1 MKFKLSQ
8 KMNTSIIVLLITIC
22 FIPALTLADNPG
34 EQRQGKGFEM
44 KGQHGPSLGI
54 WRNHQ
59 MVQKLELTENQVK
72 QIKDIDF
79 TFREKHL
86 VLKAQ
91 LESFHLQLDKAVSV
105 DRIDDTAVLK
115 IAQAVSDVKSKLFV
129 QNVESRLALGKILTA
144 DQIKKISLYNIQPK
158 RNEPGHSWKRKPSK
172 QS

>member
-8 KMNTSIIVLLITIC
+8 KTNTSVIVLLITIC
-22 FIPALTLADNPG
+22 FIPVMALAGTPG
-34 EQRQGKGFEM
+34 EQRPGKGFEM

-54 WRNHQ
+54 WRNQQ
-59 MVQKLELTENQVK
+59 MVQKLALTENQVK

-91 LESFHLQLDKAVSV
+91 LESFYLQLDKAVSV

-115 IAQAVSDVKSKLFV
+115 IAQAVSDVESKLFV
-129 QNVESRLALGKILTA
+129 QNIESRLALGKILTA
-144 DQIKKISLYNIQPK
+144 DQIKKMGLYNIQPK
-158 RNEPGHSWKRKPSK
+158 RKGPGHAWERKPAK
-172 QS
+172 QC